1 MLSTDAPIL
10 EVYYA
15 ATCAPCRQEIPL
27 LAEIS
32 ATSKVV
38 VYVLDKA
45 IGLDKVPAQ
54 IIITAPTDPR
64 SVLRLAGDQDG
75 ILPFAR
81 SVRADGTLCGTW
93 RGKLTLERITSLV
106 SLCAGPKP
114 HLP

>member
-1 MLSTDAPIL
+1 MFMLSTDAPIL

-45 IGLDKVPAQ
+45 IGLDKVPPQPTRAVFYGWQ
-54 IIITAPTDPR
+54 AIRTAFYP
-64 SVLRLAGDQDG
+64 
-75 ILPFAR
+75 LPVPSGRMEPCAE
-81 SVRADGTLCGTW
+81 
-93 RGKLTLERITSLV
+93 RG
-106 SLCAGPKP
+106 AAN
-114 HLP
+114 